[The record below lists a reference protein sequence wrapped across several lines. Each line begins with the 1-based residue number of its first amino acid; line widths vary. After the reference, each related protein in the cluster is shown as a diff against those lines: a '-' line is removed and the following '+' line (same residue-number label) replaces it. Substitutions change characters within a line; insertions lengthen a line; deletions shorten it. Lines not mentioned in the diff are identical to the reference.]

1 MARYNVAMNQ
11 KTSKRGRKP
20 KSLQA
25 KFRAKTFQFH
35 QYWNIGYTE
44 RYKNGEEQ
52 DFKTFIRAK
61 SFASAKKIL
70 KLRLEEEDPS
80 IKIKAVQG
88 FMFHKDYKSDN
99 GKKLGLQEWSQI
111 RTAAFPNTSNFLFK
125 HSIPRPQWKSN
136 RFNATNHEHLKTIG
150 FKKGPNNWSTL
161 NRKGK
166 TLAIELRQ
174 GKMWT
179 GSKWVDWDKED
190 MNRVKNAIVS
200 ALIKHNNV
208 RLRAAK
214 ELGMNRNCLYK
225 IMSRIVGVDWNKEY
239 PTVKP
244 SPPRVSKEQ
253 RSATQKKVMQKM
265 MANGHKP
272 FSNLTE
278 EQKSKRFNNMLEAKR
293 KKTKKRLDYYIPK
306 MKESLDACGN
316 SRKLA
321 AEYLGLK
328 DAHFR
333 KLIRETKHLV
343 NWAREYPT
351 PYSTCKKK

>member
-1 MARYNVAMNQ
+1 MNQ

-20 KSLQA
+20 KSIQA

-35 QYWNIGYTE
+35 QYWNISYTE
-44 RYKNGEEQ
+44 KYKNGEEK

-61 SFASAKKIL
+61 SFSSAKKIL
-70 KLRLEEEDPS
+70 KLRLEEEDPF
-80 IKIKAVQG
+80 IKIKAIQG

-99 GKKLGLQEWSQI
+99 GKKLGLEEWNQI
-111 RTAAFPNTSNFLFK
+111 RTAAFPNTSNVIFK
-125 HSIPRPQWKSN
+125 HFMPRPDWKSN
-136 RFNATNHEHLKTIG
+136 RFNATDHEHLKTIG
-150 FKKGPNNWSTL
+150 FQKGPNNWSTL

-166 TLAIELRQ
+166 SLAMELRQ

-179 GSKWVDWDKED
+179 GSEWVDWDKED
-190 MNRVKNAIVS
+190 MNRIKNAIIS
-200 ALIKHNNV
+200 ALIKHDNI

-225 IMSRIVGVDWNKEY
+225 VMSRIVGVDWKKDY
-239 PTVKP
+239 PP
-244 SPPRVSKEQ
+244 PRLAPPRVPKEQ
-253 RSATQKKVMQKM
+253 RSATQKRVMQEM

-278 EQKSKRFNNMLEAKR
+278 DQKAKRLKNMLAAKK
-293 KKTKKRLDYYIPK
+293 KKTQKRLDYYVPK

-321 AEYLGLK
+321 AEHLGLK
-328 DAHFR
+328 IAHFR
-333 KLIRETKHLV
+333 KLIHETQHIV
-343 NWAREYPT
+343 DWAKEYPT
-351 PYSTCKKK
+351 PYNKCKKK